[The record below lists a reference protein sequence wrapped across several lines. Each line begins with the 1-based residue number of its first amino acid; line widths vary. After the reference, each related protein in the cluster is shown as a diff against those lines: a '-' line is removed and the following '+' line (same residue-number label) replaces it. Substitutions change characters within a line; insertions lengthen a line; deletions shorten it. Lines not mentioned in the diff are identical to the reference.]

1 VRRFGRPVNS
11 ADHHSANRHLEDKE
25 LGRVSLSI
33 SVFGLG
39 YVGSVSSACFASL
52 GHRVIGVDVNPAK
65 VEMMESGRSPIIEA
79 KMNELVAEGHRACRL
94 HATTDATAAV
104 LESDVSFVCV
114 GTPSLR
120 NGKLDLSH
128 IERVGREIGS
138 ALKRKKSGHTFVLR
152 STVLP
157 GTTESVVLPI
167 LEQASERR
175 AGTDFTVAYNPE
187 FMREGSA
194 VADFLEPPYTI
205 LGAQNPSQLH
215 PLRELYKQTQG
226 RVFETSIAVAEMVK
240 YLSNAFHAV
249 KVAFANEVGTLCK
262 SLNVDTQAVTEI
274 FTSDTRLNISRAY
287 LSPGFAFGGSCLPK
301 DLRAL
306 NYRAKELDLKLPM
319 LESLLPSN
327 AEHVE
332 RAVEAVMRTGKRKI
346 AQLGLSFKAGTDDL
360 RESPQV
366 QLVKRLLGEGY
377 EIRIWDQDVSLGRL
391 AGSNRQYIE
400 EVIPHIGSLL
410 SSDLEQVLQSAEVVI
425 IGNKAVDKN
434 ELAKYLRANQPVIDL
449 VNLDK
454 GRRLSGTGMY
464 EGICW

>member
-1 VRRFGRPVNS
+1 
-11 ADHHSANRHLEDKE
+11 
-25 LGRVSLSI
+25 VSLSI

-39 YVGSVSSACFASL
+39 YVGSVSAACFASM

-79 KMNELVAEGHRACRL
+79 SMNELVGEGNRAGRL
-94 HATTDATAAV
+94 HATVDPIAAV

-128 IERVGREIGS
+128 IEKVAREIGT
-138 ALKRKKSGHTFVLR
+138 ALKQKKSEHTFVLR

-157 GTTESVVLPI
+157 GTTELIVLPI
-167 LEQASERR
+167 LEQASGRR
-175 AGTDFTVAYNPE
+175 AGIDFTVAYNPE

-194 VADFLEPPYTI
+194 VADFLQPPYTI
-205 LGAQNPSQLH
+205 LGAQDGAHLAS
-215 PLRELYKQTQG
+215 LRELYGQTHG
-226 RVFETSIAVAEMVK
+226 RLFDTSIGVAEMVK

-249 KVAFANEVGTLCK
+249 KVTFANEVGTLCK
-262 SLNVDTQAVTEI
+262 HLNVDAQAVTEI

-301 DLRAL
+301 DVRAL
-306 NYRAKELDLKLPM
+306 TYKAKELDLKLPM

-327 AEHVE
+327 SEQVE
-332 RAVEAVMRTGKRKI
+332 RAVEAVMRTKKRKI

-377 EIRIWDQDVSLGRL
+377 EVKVWDKDVSLGRL

-400 EVIPHIGSLL
+400 EVIPHIGTLL
-410 SSDLEQVLQSAEVVI
+410 SDNLEDVLKWGEVVI
-425 IGNKAVDKN
+425 IGNKSAGKD
-434 ELAKYLRANQPVIDL
+434 ELAGYLRRDQMVIDL

-454 GRRLSGTGMY
+454 ALRPDGIPFY

>member
-1 VRRFGRPVNS
+1 M
-11 ADHHSANRHLEDKE
+11 
-25 LGRVSLSI
+25 
-33 SVFGLG
+33 
-39 YVGSVSSACFASL
+39 

-65 VEMMESGRSPIIEA
+65 VEMMESGRSPIVEA
-79 KMNELVAEGHRACRL
+79 RMNELVAEGSRTSRL
-94 HATTDATAAV
+94 HATVDAIAAV

-120 NGKLDLSH
+120 NGKLDLCH
-128 IERVGREIGS
+128 IEKVTREIGS

-157 GTTESVVLPI
+157 ATTESIVLPI
-167 LEQASERR
+167 LEQASGRR
-175 AGTDFTVAYNPE
+175 AGIDFTVAYNPE

-194 VADFLEPPYTI
+194 VADFLQPPYTI
-205 LGAQNPSQLH
+205 LGAQDPCHLT
-215 PLRELYKQTQG
+215 PLRELYKQTPG
-226 RVFETSIAVAEMVK
+226 SVFETSIAVAEMVK

-249 KVAFANEVGTLCK
+249 KVTFANEVGTLCK
-262 SLNVDTQAVTEI
+262 HLHVDAQAVTEI
-274 FTSDTRLNISRAY
+274 FASDRRLNISRAY

-301 DLRAL
+301 DVRAL
-306 NYRAKELDLKLPM
+306 TYKAKELDLNLPM

-332 RAVEAVMRTGKRKI
+332 RAVEAVMRTHKRRI

-377 EIRIWDQDVSLGRL
+377 EVKVWDQDVSLGRL

-410 SSDLEQVLQSAEVVI
+410 TDDLEGVLKWGEVVI
-425 IGNKAVDKN
+425 IGNKSVNKEN
-434 ELAKYLRANQPVIDL
+434 LQQLRADQVVIDL

-454 GRRLSGTGMY
+454 ALRPRGLSSY

>member
-1 VRRFGRPVNS
+1 M
-11 ADHHSANRHLEDKE
+11 
-25 LGRVSLSI
+25 SLSI

-39 YVGSVSSACFASL
+39 YVGSVSAACFASM
-52 GHRVIGVDVNPAK
+52 GHNVIGVDVNPAK
-65 VEMMESGRSPIIEA
+65 VEMVESGRSPIIEA
-79 KMNELVAEGHRACRL
+79 RMNELVSDGSRAGRL
-94 HATTDATAAV
+94 HATTDSTAAV
-104 LESDVSFVCV
+104 LNSDVSFVCV

-120 NGKLDLSH
+120 NGKLDLKH
-128 IERVGREIGS
+128 IEKVAREIGA
-138 ALKRKKSGHTFVLR
+138 ALKQKKSTHTFVLR

-157 GTTESVVLPI
+157 GTTESIVLPI
-167 LEQASERR
+167 LEQASGLRS
-175 AGTDFTVAYNPE
+175 GKDFVVAYNPE

-205 LGAQNPSQLH
+205 LGGRDPSQIG
-215 PLRELYKQTQG
+215 PLRELYGQTPG
-226 RVFETSIAVAEMVK
+226 NKFETSIPVAEMAK

-249 KVAFANEVGTLCK
+249 KVTFANEVGTLCK
-262 SLNVDTQAVTEI
+262 HLNVDAQAVTEI

-301 DLRAL
+301 DVRAL
-306 NYRAKELDLKLPM
+306 TYKAKELDLKLPM
-319 LESLLPSN
+319 MESLLPSN

-332 RAVEAVMRTGKRKI
+332 RAVEAVMRTNKKKI

-366 QLVKRLLGEGY
+366 QLVKRLLGEGF
-377 EIRIWDQDVSLGRL
+377 EVKVWDQDVTLGRL

-400 EVIPHIGSLL
+400 DVIPHIGSLL
-410 SSDLEQVLQSAEVVI
+410 SSNLEEVVRHAEIVI
-425 IGNKAVDKN
+425 IGNRSVEKT
-434 ELAKYLRANQPVIDL
+434 ELAKYLRADQTVIDL

-454 GRRLSGTGMY
+454 ARRPDAVGNY

>member
-1 VRRFGRPVNS
+1 M
-11 ADHHSANRHLEDKE
+11 
-25 LGRVSLSI
+25 SLSI

-39 YVGSVSSACFASL
+39 YVGSVSAACFASM
-52 GHRVIGVDVNPAK
+52 GHRVIGVDLNPAK
-65 VEMMESGRSPIIEA
+65 VEMLESGRSPIIEA
-79 KMNELVAEGHRACRL
+79 GMNELIASGHRACRL
-94 HATTDATAAV
+94 RATTDSTAAV
-104 LESDVSFVCV
+104 LESDISFVCV

-120 NGKLDLSH
+120 SGKLDLSH
-128 IERVGREIGS
+128 IENVAKEIGS
-138 ALKRKKSGHTFVLR
+138 ALKQKRSTHTFVLR

-167 LEQASERR
+167 LEQESGRR
-175 AGTDFTVAYNPE
+175 AGIDFTVVYNPE

-194 VADFLEPPYTI
+194 VADFLQPPYTI
-205 LGAQNPSQLH
+205 LGAQDHAHLASVW
-215 PLRELYKQTQG
+215 ELYTQTPG
-226 RVFETSIAVAEMVK
+226 KLFETSLAVAEMVK

-249 KVAFANEVGTLCK
+249 KVTFANEMGTLCK
-262 SLNVDTQAVTEI
+262 HLGVDVEAVTEI
-274 FTSDTRLNISRAY
+274 FKSDTRLNISPAY

-301 DLRAL
+301 DVRAL
-306 NYRAKELDLKLPM
+306 TYKAKEIDLKLPM

-327 AEHVE
+327 SEHIE
-332 RAVEAVMRTGKRKI
+332 RAVETVMRSGKRKI

-377 EIRIWDQDVSLGRL
+377 EVRVWDRDVSLGRL

-410 SSDLEQVLQSAEVVI
+410 SADLEEVLKWGEVVI
-425 IGNKAVDKN
+425 IGNRSAKKD
-434 ELAKYLRANQPVIDL
+434 ELRKYLRQDQFVIDL

-454 GRRLSGTGMY
+454 ASRSNGTSSY

>member
-1 VRRFGRPVNS
+1 
-11 ADHHSANRHLEDKE
+11 
-25 LGRVSLSI
+25 VSLSI

-39 YVGSVSSACFASL
+39 YVGSVSAACFASM
-52 GHRVIGVDVNPAK
+52 GHRVIGVDVSTTK
-65 VEMMESGRSPIIEA
+65 VEMLDSGRSPIIEA
-79 KMNELVAEGHRACRL
+79 RMNELVAEANRACRL
-94 HATTDATAAV
+94 HATTDATQAV
-104 LESDVSFVCV
+104 MNSEISFVCV

-128 IERVGREIGS
+128 IEKVAREIGA
-138 ALKRKKSGHTFVLR
+138 ALKEKRSGHTVVLR

-167 LEQASERR
+167 LKEASGRR
-175 AGTDFTVAYNPE
+175 AGSDFTVCYNPE

-194 VADFLEPPYTI
+194 VADFLQPPYTI
-205 LGAQNPSQLH
+205 LGSQDASQLA
-215 PLRELYKQTQG
+215 PLRAVYAGTPGK
-226 RVFETSIAVAEMVK
+226 VFETSITVAEMVK
-240 YLSNAFHAV
+240 YLSNAYHAV
-249 KVAFANEVGTLCK
+249 KVGFANEVGTLCK
-262 SLNVDTQAVTEI
+262 HLGVDAQQVTEI
-274 FTSDTRLNISRAY
+274 FTSDTRLNISPAY

-301 DLRAL
+301 DVRAL
-306 NYRAKELDLKLPM
+306 TYKAKELDIRLPL

-332 RAVEAVMRTGKRKI
+332 RAIEAVMRSGKRKI

-366 QLVKRLLGEGY
+366 QLIKRLLGEGF
-377 EIRIWDQDVSLGRL
+377 EVRVWDRDVHLGRL

-410 SSDLEQVLQSAEVVI
+410 TDDLEAVLRNAELVI
-425 IGNKAVDKN
+425 IGNKSAGKDQ
-434 ELAKYLRANQPVIDL
+434 LAKFLRADHVVIDL

-454 GRRLSGTGMY
+454 AQRPYGAGSY

>member
-1 VRRFGRPVNS
+1 MG
-11 ADHHSANRHLEDKE
+11 HH
-25 LGRVSLSI
+25 
-33 SVFGLG
+33 
-39 YVGSVSSACFASL
+39 
-52 GHRVIGVDVNPAK
+52 VIGVDVNPAK
-65 VEMMESGRSPIIEA
+65 VEMMKSGRSPIIEA
-79 KMNELVAEGHRACRL
+79 SMNELAAEGHRAGRI
-94 HATTDATAAV
+94 HATIDSTAAV

-128 IERVGREIGS
+128 IEKVAGEIGA
-138 ALKRKKSGHTFVLR
+138 ALRKKSGHTFVLR

-157 GTTESVVLPI
+157 GTTESIVLPI
-167 LEQASERR
+167 LEQASGRR
-175 AGTDFTVAYNPE
+175 AGIDFTVAYNPE

-194 VADFLEPPYTI
+194 VADFLQPPYTI
-205 LGAQNPSQLH
+205 LGSRDPSSLGI
-215 PLRELYKQTQG
+215 LRELYKGTPG

-249 KVAFANEVGTLCK
+249 KVTFANEVGTLCK
-262 SLNVDTQAVTEI
+262 HLGVDAQAVTEI
-274 FTSDTRLNISRAY
+274 FTSDTRLNISSAY

-301 DLRAL
+301 DVRAL
-306 NYRAKELDLKLPM
+306 TYKAKELDLKLPM

-327 AEHVE
+327 SEHVE
-332 RAVEAVMRTGKRKI
+332 RAVEAVMRTNKRKI

-377 EIRIWDQDVSLGRL
+377 EIKIWDQDVSLGRL

-410 SSDLEQVLQSAEVVI
+410 SADLEEVLTWSEVVI
-425 IGNKAVDKN
+425 VGNKS
-434 ELAKYLRANQPVIDL
+434 AKKDQLTKHLRPNQIVIDL
-449 VNLDK
+449 VNLDQTLRPN
-454 GRRLSGTGMY
+454 GASSY